1 MLVSIYTLGC
11 KVNTYESNVIMEQ
24 FLKLGYE
31 QVKENADVVIINT
44 CSVTN
49 TASRKSI
56 KMIHQAIRKNPHAVV
71 VVCGCM
77 SQVETDEIK
86 KIDGV
91 HVILGNWGK
100 SQIPNFVDQYLE
112 TKKQIIFMKPL
123 EKVQFECMQ
132 LENFNRT
139 RAFIKIQDGCEN
151 FCSYCII
158 PYARGHVR
166 SRSKED
172 IIKEAK
178 SLIRNGHHEI
188 VLTGIHTGHY
198 GSDLKDYHFSDLLY
212 DLLQIQGL
220 ERLRISSIEMN
231 EITDEVIALM
241 KKYPILV
248 DHMHIPLQSGC
259 DKILKLMHRKYTLK
273 EFEKKLISIRAV
285 RPEISI
291 TTDVIVGFPT
301 ETEKDFQETI
311 ETVQKFQFSKIH
323 VFPYSRRKGTV
334 ADEMDGQI
342 DEKVKKDRTKRLI
355 SVSETLEKKYR
366 DQFLNRMVTVIPET
380 YKDGMLI
387 GHTGNYL
394 LVKVPGDESLLH
406 QTITVKLIGEEG
418 MYMVGTFVSSL
429 PESSILC

>member
-100 SQIPNFVDQYLE
+100 SQIPNFVDQYLKI
-112 TKKQIIFMKPL
+112 KKQIIFMKPL

-406 QTITVKLIGEEG
+406 QTITVKLIGEDG

>member
-1 MLVSIYTLGC
+1 MLVTIYTLGC
-11 KVNTYESNVIMEQ
+11 KVNTYESNVMMEQ
-24 FLKLGYE
+24 FQKLGY
-31 QVKENADVVIINT
+31 QYVKENADVAIINT

-49 TASRKSI
+49 TASRKSV
-56 KMIHQAIRKNPHAVV
+56 KMIHQAIRKNPNAVI

-77 SQVETDEIK
+77 SQVATEEIK
-86 KIDGV
+86 NIEGV
-91 HVILGNWGK
+91 HIVLGNWGK
-100 SQIPNFVDQYLE
+100 SQIPSFVEAYFRTKQQIVAVKELE
-112 TKKQIIFMKPL
+112 EVP
-123 EKVQFECMQ
+123 FECMQ

-166 SRSKED
+166 SKSKKE
-172 IIKEAK
+172 IIQEAN
-178 SLIRNGHHEI
+178 SLIQHGHHEI

-212 DLLQIQGL
+212 DLLKLDGL

-241 KKYPILV
+241 KEYPVLV

-259 DKILKLMHRKYTLK
+259 DKILTLMNRKYQLK
-273 EFEKKLISIRAV
+273 DFEQKLRDIRAA

-301 ETEKDFQETI
+301 ETEKDFEETI
-311 ETVQKFQFSKIH
+311 DTVKRFAFSKIH

-342 DEKVKKDRTKRLI
+342 DERIKKERTKRLI
-355 SVSETLEKKYR
+355 AVSEELENNYR
-366 DQFLNRMVTVIPET
+366 KQFLGRQVTVIPET

-394 LVKVPGDESLLH
+394 LVKVPGSEALLH
-406 QTITVKLIGEEG
+406 QTITVQLTEINGIYMMGKLLSPLHED
-418 MYMVGTFVSSL
+418 SC
-429 PESSILC
+429 LC

>member
-1 MLVSIYTLGC
+1 MLVTIYTLGC
-11 KVNTYESNVIMEQ
+11 KVNTYESNVMMEQ
-24 FLKLGYE
+24 FQKLGY
-31 QVKENADVVIINT
+31 QYVKENADVAIINT

-49 TASRKSI
+49 TASRKSV
-56 KMIHQAIRKNPHAVV
+56 KMIHQAIRKNPNAVI

-77 SQVETDEIK
+77 SQVATEEIK
-86 KIDGV
+86 NIEGV
-91 HVILGNWGK
+91 HIVLGNWGK
-100 SQIPNFVDQYLE
+100 SQIPSFVETYFRTKQQIVAVKELE
-112 TKKQIIFMKPL
+112 EEP
-123 EKVQFECMQ
+123 FECMQ

-166 SRSKED
+166 SKSKEE
-172 IIKEAK
+172 IIQEAN
-178 SLIRNGHHEI
+178 SLIQHGHHEI

-212 DLLQIQGL
+212 DLLKLDGL

-241 KKYPILV
+241 KEYPVLV

-259 DKILKLMHRKYTLK
+259 DKILTLMNRKYQLK
-273 EFEKKLISIRAV
+273 DFEQKLRDIRAV

-301 ETEKDFQETI
+301 ETEKDFEETI
-311 ETVQKFQFSKIH
+311 DTVKRFAFSKIH

-342 DEKVKKDRTKRLI
+342 DERIKKERTKRLI
-355 SVSETLEKKYR
+355 AVSEELENNYR
-366 DQFLNRMVTVIPET
+366 KQFLGRQVTVIPET

-394 LVKVPGDESLLH
+394 LVKVPGSEALLH
-406 QTITVKLIGEEG
+406 QTITVQLTEINGIYMMGKLLSPLHED
-418 MYMVGTFVSSL
+418 SC
-429 PESSILC
+429 LC

>member
-1 MLVSIYTLGC
+1 MLVTIYTLGC
-11 KVNTYESNVIMEQ
+11 KVNTYESNVMMEQ
-24 FLKLGYE
+24 FQKLGY
-31 QVKENADVVIINT
+31 QYVKENADVAIINT

-49 TASRKSI
+49 TASRKSV
-56 KMIHQAIRKNPHAVV
+56 KMIHQAIRKNPNAVI

-77 SQVETDEIK
+77 SQVATEEIK
-86 KIDGV
+86 NIEGV
-91 HVILGNWGK
+91 HIVLGNWGK
-100 SQIPNFVDQYLE
+100 SQIPSFVETYFRTKQQIVAVKELE
-112 TKKQIIFMKPL
+112 EVP
-123 EKVQFECMQ
+123 FECMQ

-166 SRSKED
+166 SKSKEE
-172 IIKEAK
+172 IIQEAN
-178 SLIRNGHHEI
+178 SLIQHGHHEI

-212 DLLQIQGL
+212 DLLKLDGL

-241 KKYPILV
+241 KEYPVLV

-259 DKILKLMHRKYTLK
+259 DKILTLMNRKYQLK
-273 EFEKKLISIRAV
+273 DFEQKLRDIRAA

-301 ETEKDFQETI
+301 ETEKDFEETI
-311 ETVQKFQFSKIH
+311 DTVKRFAFSKIH

-342 DEKVKKDRTKRLI
+342 DERIKKERTKRLI
-355 SVSETLEKKYR
+355 AVSEELENNYR
-366 DQFLNRMVTVIPET
+366 KQFLGRQVTVIPET

-394 LVKVPGDESLLH
+394 LVKVPGSEALLH
-406 QTITVKLIGEEG
+406 QTITVQLTEINGIYMMGKLL
-418 MYMVGTFVSSL
+418 SL
-429 PESSILC
+429 LHEDSCLC

>member
-1 MLVSIYTLGC
+1 MLVTIYTLGC
-11 KVNTYESNVIMEQ
+11 KVNTYESNVMMEQ
-24 FLKLGYE
+24 FQKLGY
-31 QVKENADVVIINT
+31 QYVKENADVAIINT

-49 TASRKSI
+49 TASRKSV
-56 KMIHQAIRKNPHAVV
+56 KMIHQAIRKNPNAVI

-77 SQVETDEIK
+77 SQVATEEIK
-86 KIDGV
+86 NIEGV
-91 HVILGNWGK
+91 HIVLGNWGK
-100 SQIPNFVDQYLE
+100 SKIPSFVETYFRTKQQIVAVKELE
-112 TKKQIIFMKPL
+112 EVP
-123 EKVQFECMQ
+123 FECMQ

-166 SRSKED
+166 SKSKEE
-172 IIKEAK
+172 IIQEAN
-178 SLIRNGHHEI
+178 SLIQHGHHEI

-212 DLLQIQGL
+212 DLLKLDGL

-241 KKYPILV
+241 KEYPVLV

-259 DKILKLMHRKYTLK
+259 DKILTLMNRKYQLK
-273 EFEKKLISIRAV
+273 DFEQKLRDIRVV

-301 ETEKDFQETI
+301 ETEKDFEETI
-311 ETVQKFQFSKIH
+311 DTVKRFAFSKIH

-342 DEKVKKDRTKRLI
+342 DERIKKERTKRLI
-355 SVSETLEKKYR
+355 AVSEELENNYR
-366 DQFLNRMVTVIPET
+366 KQFLGRQVTVIPET

-394 LVKVPGDESLLH
+394 LVKVPGSEALLH
-406 QTITVKLIGEEG
+406 QTITVQLTEINGIYMMGKLLSPLHED
-418 MYMVGTFVSSL
+418 SC
-429 PESSILC
+429 LC

>member
-1 MLVSIYTLGC
+1 MLVTIYTLGC
-11 KVNTYESNVIMEQ
+11 KVNTYESNVMMEQ
-24 FLKLGYE
+24 FQKLGY
-31 QVKENADVVIINT
+31 QYVKENADVAIINT

-49 TASRKSI
+49 TASRKSV
-56 KMIHQAIRKNPHAVV
+56 KMIHQAIRKNPNAVI

-77 SQVETDEIK
+77 SQVATEEIK
-86 KIDGV
+86 NIEGV
-91 HVILGNWGK
+91 HIVLGNWGK
-100 SQIPNFVDQYLE
+100 SKIPSFVETYFRTKQQIVAVKELE
-112 TKKQIIFMKPL
+112 EVP
-123 EKVQFECMQ
+123 FECMQ

-166 SRSKED
+166 SKSKEE
-172 IIKEAK
+172 IIQEAN
-178 SLIRNGHHEI
+178 SLIQHGHHEI

-212 DLLQIQGL
+212 DLLKLDGL

-241 KKYPILV
+241 KEYPVLV

-259 DKILKLMHRKYTLK
+259 DKILTLMNRKYQLK
-273 EFEKKLISIRAV
+273 DFEQKLRDIRAA

-301 ETEKDFQETI
+301 ETEKDFEETI
-311 ETVQKFQFSKIH
+311 DTVKRFAFSKIH

-342 DEKVKKDRTKRLI
+342 DERIKKERTKRLI
-355 SVSETLEKKYR
+355 AVSEELENNYR
-366 DQFLNRMVTVIPET
+366 KQFLGRQVTVIPET

-394 LVKVPGDESLLH
+394 LVKVPGSEALLH
-406 QTITVKLIGEEG
+406 QTITVQLTEINGIYMMGKLLSPLHED
-418 MYMVGTFVSSL
+418 SC
-429 PESSILC
+429 LC

>member
-1 MLVSIYTLGC
+1 MLVTIYTLGC
-11 KVNTYESNVIMEQ
+11 KVNTYESNVMMEQ
-24 FLKLGYE
+24 FQKLGY
-31 QVKENADVVIINT
+31 QYVKENADVAIINT

-49 TASRKSI
+49 TASRKSV
-56 KMIHQAIRKNPHAVV
+56 KMIHQAIRKNPNAVI

-77 SQVETDEIK
+77 SQVATEEIK
-86 KIDGV
+86 NIEGV
-91 HVILGNWGK
+91 HIVLGNWGK
-100 SQIPNFVDQYLE
+100 SQIPSFVETYFRTKQQIVAVKELE
-112 TKKQIIFMKPL
+112 EVP
-123 EKVQFECMQ
+123 FECMQ

-166 SRSKED
+166 SKSKEE
-172 IIKEAK
+172 IIQEAN
-178 SLIRNGHHEI
+178 SLIQHGHHEI

-212 DLLQIQGL
+212 DLLKLDGL

-241 KKYPILV
+241 KEYPVLV

-259 DKILKLMHRKYTLK
+259 DKILTLMNRKYQLK
-273 EFEKKLISIRAV
+273 DFEQKLRDIRVV

-301 ETEKDFQETI
+301 ETEKDFEETI
-311 ETVQKFQFSKIH
+311 DTVKRFAFSKIH

-342 DEKVKKDRTKRLI
+342 DERIKKERTKRLI
-355 SVSETLEKKYR
+355 AVSEELENNYR
-366 DQFLNRMVTVIPET
+366 KQFLGRQVTVIPET

-394 LVKVPGDESLLH
+394 LVKVPGSEALLH
-406 QTITVKLIGEEG
+406 QTITVQLTEINGIYMMGKLLSPLHED
-418 MYMVGTFVSSL
+418 SC
-429 PESSILC
+429 LC

>member
-24 FLKLGYE
+24 FQKLGYQ
-31 QVKENADVVIINT
+31 QVKENADVAVINT

-56 KMIHQAIRKNPHAVV
+56 KIIHQAIRKNPNAVI

-100 SQIPNFVDQYLE
+100 SQIPDFVNEYLE
-112 TKKQIIFMKPL
+112 KKEQIISLKPL

>member
-172 IIKEAK
+172 IIKEAR

-342 DEKVKKDRTKRLI
+342 DVKVKKDRTKRLI

>member
-112 TKKQIIFMKPL
+112 TKKQIILMKPL

-259 DKILKLMHRKYTLK
+259 VKILKLMHRKYTLK

-342 DEKVKKDRTKRLI
+342 DVKVKKDRTKRLI

>member
-100 SQIPNFVDQYLE
+100 SQIPNFVDQYLN

-355 SVSETLEKKYR
+355 SVSSKLEKKYR

>member
-11 KVNTYESNVIMEQ
+11 KVNIYESNVIMEQ

-91 HVILGNWGK
+91 HVLLGNWGK

-112 TKKQIIFMKPL
+112 IKKQIIFMKPL

-406 QTITVKLIGEEG
+406 QTITVKLIGEDG

>member
-1 MLVSIYTLGC
+1 MLVTIYTLGC
-11 KVNTYESNVIMEQ
+11 KVNTYESNVMMEQ
-24 FLKLGYE
+24 FQKLGY
-31 QVKENADVVIINT
+31 QYVKENADVAIINT

-49 TASRKSI
+49 TASRKSV
-56 KMIHQAIRKNPHAVV
+56 KMIHQAIRKNPNAVI

-77 SQVETDEIK
+77 SQVATEEIK
-86 KIDGV
+86 NIEGV
-91 HVILGNWGK
+91 HIVLGNWGK
-100 SQIPNFVDQYLE
+100 SQIPSFVETYFRTKQQIVAVKELE
-112 TKKQIIFMKPL
+112 EVP
-123 EKVQFECMQ
+123 FECMQ

-166 SRSKED
+166 SKSKEE
-172 IIKEAK
+172 IIQEAN
-178 SLIRNGHHEI
+178 SLIQHGHHEI

-212 DLLQIQGL
+212 DLLKLDGL

-241 KKYPILV
+241 KEYPVLV

-259 DKILKLMHRKYTLK
+259 DKILTLMNRKYQLK
-273 EFEKKLISIRAV
+273 DFEQKLRDIRAA

-301 ETEKDFQETI
+301 ETEKDFEETI
-311 ETVQKFQFSKIH
+311 DTVKRFAFSKIH

-342 DEKVKKDRTKRLI
+342 DERIKKERTKRLI
-355 SVSETLEKKYR
+355 AVSEELENNYR
-366 DQFLNRMVTVIPET
+366 KQFLGRQVTVIPET

-394 LVKVPGDESLLH
+394 LVKVPGSEALLH
-406 QTITVKLIGEEG
+406 QTITVQLTEINGIYMMGKLLSPLHED
-418 MYMVGTFVSSL
+418 SC
-429 PESSILC
+429 LC

>member
-1 MLVSIYTLGC
+1 M
-11 KVNTYESNVIMEQ
+11 
-24 FLKLGYE
+24 
-31 QVKENADVVIINT
+31 
-44 CSVTN
+44 
-49 TASRKSI
+49 
-56 KMIHQAIRKNPHAVV
+56 
-71 VVCGCM
+71 
-77 SQVETDEIK
+77 
-86 KIDGV
+86 
-91 HVILGNWGK
+91 
-100 SQIPNFVDQYLE
+100 
-112 TKKQIIFMKPL
+112 
-123 EKVQFECMQ
+123 
-132 LENFNRT
+132 
-139 RAFIKIQDGCEN
+139 
-151 FCSYCII
+151 
-158 PYARGHVR
+158 
-166 SRSKED
+166 
-172 IIKEAK
+172 
-178 SLIRNGHHEI
+178 
-188 VLTGIHTGHY
+188 
-198 GSDLKDYHFSDLLY
+198 
-212 DLLQIQGL
+212 

-366 DQFLNRMVTVIPET
+366 DQFLNRMVTVIP
-380 YKDGMLI
+380 
-387 GHTGNYL
+387 
-394 LVKVPGDESLLH
+394 
-406 QTITVKLIGEEG
+406 KLIK
-418 MYMVGTFVSSL
+418 MV
-429 PESSILC
+429 C

>member
-1 MLVSIYTLGC
+1 MLISIYTLGC

-24 FLKLGYE
+24 FQKLGY
-31 QVKENADVVIINT
+31 QQAKENADVVVINT

-56 KMIHQAIRKNPHAVV
+56 KMIHQAIRKNPNAVV

-86 KIDGV
+86 KIEVV

-100 SQIPNFVDQYLE
+100 SHIPDFVKEYLD
-112 TKKQIIFMKPL
+112 KKEQIISIKPL
-123 EKVQFECMQ
+123 ETVQFECMQ

-172 IIKEAK
+172 IMKEAK
-178 SLIRNGHHEI
+178 SLIQNGHHEI

-198 GSDLKDYHFSDLLY
+198 GSDLNDYHFSDLLY
-212 DLLQIQGL
+212 DLLQIEGL

-241 KKYPILV
+241 KQYPVLV

-259 DKILKLMHRKYTLK
+259 DKILKLMHRKYNLK
-273 EFEKKLISIRAV
+273 EFEKKLEDIRAV

-301 ETEKDFQETI
+301 ETEEDFQETI

-342 DEKVKKDRTKRLI
+342 DEKEKKDRTRRLI
-355 SVSETLEKKYR
+355 AISEQLERKYHEK
-366 DQFLNRMVTVIPET
+366 FLDRTVTVIPET
-380 YKDGMLI
+380 YKDGMLM

-394 LVKVPGDESLLH
+394 LVKVLGDESLLH
-406 QTITVKLIGEEG
+406 QTIAVKLTGVDG
-418 MYMVGTFVSSL
+418 LYMTGILVSSL
-429 PESSILC
+429 SDSSVLC

>member
-31 QVKENADVVIINT
+31 QQVKENADVVIINT

-100 SQIPNFVDQYLE
+100 SQIPNFVDQYLN

-139 RAFIKIQDGCEN
+139 RAFIKIQDGCEK

-273 EFEKKLISIRAV
+273 EFEKKLISICAV

-366 DQFLNRMVTVIPET
+366 DQFLIVWLQLFRN
-380 YKDGMLI
+380 L
-387 GHTGNYL
+387 
-394 LVKVPGDESLLH
+394 
-406 QTITVKLIGEEG
+406 
-418 MYMVGTFVSSL
+418 
-429 PESSILC
+429 

>member
-1 MLVSIYTLGC
+1 MLVTIYTLGC
-11 KVNTYESNVIMEQ
+11 KVNTYESNVMMEQ
-24 FLKLGYE
+24 FQKLGY
-31 QVKENADVVIINT
+31 QYVKENADVAIINT

-49 TASRKSI
+49 TASRKSV
-56 KMIHQAIRKNPHAVV
+56 KMIHQAIRKNPNAVI

-77 SQVETDEIK
+77 SQVATEEIK
-86 KIDGV
+86 NIEGV
-91 HVILGNWGK
+91 HIVLGNWGK
-100 SQIPNFVDQYLE
+100 SKIPSFVETYFRTKQQIVAVKELE
-112 TKKQIIFMKPL
+112 EVP
-123 EKVQFECMQ
+123 FECMQ

-166 SRSKED
+166 SKSKEE
-172 IIKEAK
+172 IIQEAN
-178 SLIRNGHHEI
+178 SLIQHGHHEI

-212 DLLQIQGL
+212 DLLKLDGL

-241 KKYPILV
+241 KEYPVLV

-259 DKILKLMHRKYTLK
+259 DKILTLMNRKYQLK
-273 EFEKKLISIRAV
+273 DFAQKLRDIRVV

-301 ETEKDFQETI
+301 ETEKDFEETI
-311 ETVQKFQFSKIH
+311 DTVKRFAFSKIH

-342 DEKVKKDRTKRLI
+342 DERIKKERTKRLI
-355 SVSETLEKKYR
+355 AVSEELENNYR
-366 DQFLNRMVTVIPET
+366 KQFLGRQVTVIPET

-394 LVKVPGDESLLH
+394 LVKVPGSEALLH
-406 QTITVKLIGEEG
+406 QTITVQLTEINGIYMMGKLLSPLHED
-418 MYMVGTFVSSL
+418 SC
-429 PESSILC
+429 LC

>member
-11 KVNTYESNVIMEQ
+11 KVNTYESNVIIEQ

-212 DLLQIQGL
+212 DLLQIKGL

-355 SVSETLEKKYR
+355 SVSEKLEKKYR

-418 MYMVGTFVSSL
+418 MYMTGTFISSL
-429 PESSILC
+429 SESSILC

>member
-1 MLVSIYTLGC
+1 MLVTIYTLGC
-11 KVNTYESNVIMEQ
+11 KVNTYESNVMMEQ
-24 FLKLGYE
+24 FQKLGY
-31 QVKENADVVIINT
+31 QYVKENADVAIINT

-49 TASRKSI
+49 TASRKSV
-56 KMIHQAIRKNPHAVV
+56 KMIHQAIRKNPNAVI

-77 SQVETDEIK
+77 SQVATEEIK
-86 KIDGV
+86 NIEGV
-91 HVILGNWGK
+91 HIVLGNWGK
-100 SQIPNFVDQYLE
+100 SQIPSFVETYFRTKQQIVAVKELE
-112 TKKQIIFMKPL
+112 EVP
-123 EKVQFECMQ
+123 FECMQ

-166 SRSKED
+166 SKSKEE
-172 IIKEAK
+172 IIQEAN
-178 SLIRNGHHEI
+178 SLIQHGHHEI

-212 DLLQIQGL
+212 DLLKLDGL

-241 KKYPILV
+241 KEYPVLV

-259 DKILKLMHRKYTLK
+259 DKILTLMNRKYQLK
-273 EFEKKLISIRAV
+273 DFEQKLRDIRAV

-301 ETEKDFQETI
+301 ETEKDFEETLD
-311 ETVQKFQFSKIH
+311 TVKRFAFSKIH

-342 DEKVKKDRTKRLI
+342 DERIKKERTKRLI
-355 SVSETLEKKYR
+355 AVSEELENNYR
-366 DQFLNRMVTVIPET
+366 KQFLGRQVTVIPET

-394 LVKVPGDESLLH
+394 LVKVPGSEALLH
-406 QTITVKLIGEEG
+406 QTITVQLTEINGIYMMGKLLSPLHED
-418 MYMVGTFVSSL
+418 SC
-429 PESSILC
+429 LC

>member
-1 MLVSIYTLGC
+1 MLVTIYTLGC
-11 KVNTYESNVIMEQ
+11 KVNTYESNVMMEQ
-24 FLKLGYE
+24 FQKLGY
-31 QVKENADVVIINT
+31 QYVKENADVAIINT

-49 TASRKSI
+49 TASRKSV
-56 KMIHQAIRKNPHAVV
+56 KMIHQAIRKNPNAVI

-77 SQVETDEIK
+77 SQVATEEIK
-86 KIDGV
+86 NIEGV
-91 HVILGNWGK
+91 HIVLGNWGK
-100 SQIPNFVDQYLE
+100 SQIPSFVETYFRTKQQIVAVKELE
-112 TKKQIIFMKPL
+112 EVP
-123 EKVQFECMQ
+123 FECMQ

-166 SRSKED
+166 SKSKEE
-172 IIKEAK
+172 IIQEAN
-178 SLIRNGHHEI
+178 SLIQHGHHEI

-212 DLLQIQGL
+212 DLLKLDGL

-241 KKYPILV
+241 KEYPVLV

-259 DKILKLMHRKYTLK
+259 DKILTLMNRKYQLK
-273 EFEKKLISIRAV
+273 DFEQKLRDIRAV

-301 ETEKDFQETI
+301 ETEKDFEETI
-311 ETVQKFQFSKIH
+311 DTVKRFAFSKIH

-342 DEKVKKDRTKRLI
+342 DERIKKERTKRLI
-355 SVSETLEKKYR
+355 AVSEELENNYR
-366 DQFLNRMVTVIPET
+366 KQFLGRQVTVIPET

-394 LVKVPGDESLLH
+394 LVKVPGSEALLH
-406 QTITVKLIGEEG
+406 QTITVQLTEINGIYMMGKLLSPLHED
-418 MYMVGTFVSSL
+418 SC
-429 PESSILC
+429 LC